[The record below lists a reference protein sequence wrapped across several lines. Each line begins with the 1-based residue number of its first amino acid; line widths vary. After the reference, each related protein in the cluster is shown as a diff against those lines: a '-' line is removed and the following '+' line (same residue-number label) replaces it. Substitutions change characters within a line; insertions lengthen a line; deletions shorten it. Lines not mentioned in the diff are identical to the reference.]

1 MRAVGIRKPVSSG
14 RLRRSSFRISHIRPS
29 MTPKASAASKLTRL
43 HTITMNA
50 GPFFRQAANLA
61 CKELPKRCMRPRQLN
76 EVKAD
81 LKGSE
86 GRSEG

>member
-50 GPFFRQAANLA
+50 GPFFSAG
-61 CKELPKRCMRPRQLN
+61 RQLGMQRVT
-76 EVKAD
+76 ETLHATEATQR
-81 LKGSE
+81 SE
-86 GRSEG
+86 GRSQGE